1 MDEFIKFGSFDP
13 VPLIKFKPLFIKF
26 GSFEPVPLT
35 KLPLSFTEKIK

>member
-13 VPLIKFKPLFIKF
+13 VPLIKFKPNFIKF
-26 GSFEPVPLT
+26 GSKLPLT